1 MDVQTN
7 TIMIKYA
14 LTFKKIGI
22 LTKKSCKIY
31 YNVV

>member
-14 LTFKKIGI
+14 LTFNKIGI
-22 LTKKSCKIY
+22 LTKKSCKNIL
-31 YNVV
+31 